1 MEKLAVGP
9 EVPPHLISLNYS
21 VKRNL
26 QEVARALRKP
36 VM

>member
-9 EVPPHLISLNYS
+9 EVPPHLVSLDYS

-26 QEVARALRKP
+26 SEVARALRKP
-36 VM
+36 IR